1 MPQACTLTRTWP
13 RLGDGISRSTISKS
27 PPAFGTCATFIFAIC
42 VLPLRKS
49 MRDRLFDAAEK
60 VAGYTNF
67 RWHFSVKSGSQVFRS
82 PSAQEGLPLLERA
95 CDVSACG
102 QTERIRILATR
113 SCDNPAGG

>member
-1 MPQACTLTRTWP
+1 
-13 RLGDGISRSTISKS
+13 
-27 PPAFGTCATFIFAIC
+27 
-42 VLPLRKS
+42 

-67 RWHFSVKSGSQVFRS
+67 CWHFQVFRS